1 MGSNGKC
8 FCKFFPFSRD
18 FLAISEPENHLD
30 SWKKLAFPDILSRN
44 VTITHMK
51 KYQNKHKHI
60 PKDFEFFHDQGE
72 EVKYFNEHD
81 DERLSSNDFYL
92 VLCTTS
98 TDKRR
103 FLLINYGHDF
113 EITEPLTTQ
122 VSSLN
127 DISLNFKLGGNV
139 NVPRTKI

>member
-1 MGSNGKC
+1 MGSKGKY
-8 FCKFFPFSRD
+8 FCKVFPFSRD

-30 SWKKLAFPDILSRN
+30 SWKKLVFPDILRRN

-51 KYQNKHKHI
+51 KYQKKHKHI
-60 PKDFEFFHDQGE
+60 PKDFEFFYDQG

-81 DERLSSNDFYL
+81 DEGLSSKDFYL

-103 FLLINYGHDF
+103 LLLINYGHDF
-113 EITEPLTTQ
+113 EITEPLTNHI
-122 VSSLN
+122 SSLN
-127 DISLNFKLGGNV
+127 DISLNFKLGENV